1 MARIQIIGE
10 SCRDIFVYCEAHRLA
25 PDLPVPILQTVNT
38 IENPGMA
45 ANVHRNILTKIS
57 DCELLTNLNWKN
69 ITKTRYIHQ
78 ESNHMFIRI
87 DSPHE
92 IEPIDMSK
100 IDYNV
105 DAIVISDYHKGFLS
119 EEAINEI
126 CSKHDLVFL
135 DTKKIVKSWA
145 EKATYIKI
153 NDYEFRNS
161 EKYLNEI
168 LFSKII
174 RTRGAFGCDFQG
186 TNYPVDSVEVKD
198 TSGAGDSF
206 IAALVIDF
214 LRAQD
219 IKSAI
224 KVANESASRVVRS
237 RGVAII

>member
-10 SCRDIFVYCEAHRLA
+10 SCRDIFVYCEAQRLA

-45 ANVHRNILTKIS
+45 ANVHRNIMTKIS

-145 EKATYIKI
+145 EKATFIKI
-153 NDYEFRNS
+153 NDYEFRKS
-161 EKYLNEI
+161 EKSFKIFWSPRFKILIFHSTFNIRRSFKKLNVTVFSI
-168 LFSKII
+168 L
-174 RTRGAFGCDFQG
+174 
-186 TNYPVDSVEVKD
+186 N
-198 TSGAGDSF
+198 
-206 IAALVIDF
+206 
-214 LRAQD
+214 LRLC
-219 IKSAI
+219 I
-224 KVANESASRVVRS
+224 
-237 RGVAII
+237 